1 MKNTKKFLQLIIMQD
16 IVLLSH
22 PVWNVLKN
30 ELQLDR
36 QALGVRSV
44 EHREI
49 RKPQVFI
56 TAPDPLDRCGD
67 HLGFRG
73 RSSRLDDL
81 DRSVVRAVS
90 NRVLFNSPLIVAD
103 QASGVIDDIAGT
115 SIVAFEF
122 KALYVPAEML
132 FQFDNVPR
140 RAPAEGMPVLPSCQ
154 FAPSSS

>member
-49 RKPQVFI
+49 RKPQDFI
-56 TAPDPLDRCGD
+56 TARDPVARCVD
-67 HLGFRG
+67 HPCFRG
-73 RSSRLDDL
+73 RSSRLDGL
-81 DRSVVRAVS
+81 YRSVVRAVS

-103 QASGVIDDIAGT
+103 QASG
-115 SIVAFEF
+115 
-122 KALYVPAEML
+122 
-132 FQFDNVPR
+132 
-140 RAPAEGMPVLPSCQ
+140 
-154 FAPSSS
+154 